1 MRTFTLLLIVAGMC
15 LAQDF
20 KPYAGA
26 KLDDK
31 ASREAS
37 AAVPGKQSE
46 VYTTGDSFDKVY
58 AFYKGV
64 YKEFSMRGAP
74 KLPNGQSIKW
84 AFFLV
89 DGEKDLASSKY
100 WMKVQRPYV
109 GGTDGADVR
118 DITIIQTV
126 HAK

>member
-1 MRTFTLLLIVAGMC
+1 MRTVTLLLILAGMS

-58 AFYKGV
+58 AFYKCV

-74 KLPNGQSIKW
+74 RLPNGQSIKW